1 MMKYLKVLT
10 VSGLTLCSLTLFEA
24 SAQTVD
30 QEQLDEI
37 AEDLSV
43 GNYGSADS
51 LIELDPVYLEDRAVD
66 VELLS
71 NPNPRSRI
79 EAINEDF
86 DQPYESSG
94 VEIIEFTLPI
104 N

>member
-1 MMKYLKVLT
+1 MRFLKVLA
-10 VSGLTLCSLTLFEA
+10 VSGITLCGLAVFAA
-24 SAQTVD
+24 SGQAVE

-51 LIELDPVYLEDRAVD
+51 IIELDPVYLDNRAVD

-79 EAINEDF
+79 EVINDSF
-86 DQPYESSG
+86 NRPYEGSG
-94 VEIIEFTLPI
+94 VEIIEFTLPVD
-104 N
+104 

>member
-1 MMKYLKVLT
+1 MKYLKVLT
-10 VSGLTLCSLTLFEA
+10 VSGLTLCSLTLFDA

-51 LIELDPVYLEDRAVD
+51 LIELDPVYLEDRAVG

-79 EAINEDF
+79 EVINEDF

-94 VEIIEFTLPI
+94 VEIIEFTLPV